1 MPIVGFAA
9 GALSTFGY
17 IFASPFLE
25 RKIGLTDTCGVFN
38 LHGCPGIL
46 GGVASALF
54 SAFYFKANKHIMEH
68 SAAKQPIIQLLGL
81 GITLCIAIFGGV
93 LAGLLVG
100 KVSKGSIPDEDLFED
115 EVLWKECEHED

>member
-1 MPIVGFAA
+1 
-9 GALSTFGY
+9 
-17 IFASPFLE
+17 
-25 RKIGLTDTCGVFN
+25 
-38 LHGCPGIL
+38 
-46 GGVASALF
+46 
-54 SAFYFKANKHIMEH
+54 MEH